1 MNFKDL
7 HIQESLVNAL
17 YAQGITEATSVQ
29 EEAFPIINKGA
40 NVLIHAETG
49 SGKTLSYLL
58 PLVSMRLSSIKAAT
72 EAGEKLEKGAYCII
86 LAPTEELAVQITHN
100 FRDLCAETPLAGSV
114 ALLNGSGNLK
124 RQQEMMKN
132 HPAFLAGTP
141 GRIRQLIELRKIK
154 VSAVKALV
162 LDESEKLAD
171 VSFADDIKAIRKS
184 LMKYTQ
190 VVCVSATKSKK
201 EDGFIDELTFD
212 QKFEVLNCSEGDRI
226 PDTITHHY
234 SLTSRRERF
243 ETLRS
248 ILNAVPKKFRTIVF
262 VRSSYEREQIT
273 DRLRKRNYRISTL
286 DGRMKKKERAQQMKM
301 FDSGANNILITSD
314 VAARGLQINNVY
326 TVVNYDLPDDTKE
339 YVHRAGR
346 CGRNGHKGICVSL
359 ISPNELEKI
368 AALER
373 KYNITVTKVEP
384 SGGVLFE
391 VSKNKEK
398 LH

>member
-1 MNFKDL
+1 
-7 HIQESLVNAL
+7 
-17 YAQGITEATSVQ
+17 
-29 EEAFPIINKGA
+29 
-40 NVLIHAETG
+40 
-49 SGKTLSYLL
+49 
-58 PLVSMRLSSIKAAT
+58 
-72 EAGEKLEKGAYCII
+72 
-86 LAPTEELAVQITHN
+86 
-100 FRDLCAETPLAGSV
+100 
-114 ALLNGSGNLK
+114 
-124 RQQEMMKN
+124 MMKN

-286 DGRMKKKERAQQMKM
+286 DGRMKKKERALQMKM

-326 TVVNYDLPDDTKE
+326 TVVNYNLPDDTKE